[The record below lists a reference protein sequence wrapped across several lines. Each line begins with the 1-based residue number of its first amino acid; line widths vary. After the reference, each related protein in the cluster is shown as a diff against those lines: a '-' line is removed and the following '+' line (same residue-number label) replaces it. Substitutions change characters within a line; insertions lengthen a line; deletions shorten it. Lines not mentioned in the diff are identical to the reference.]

1 MRAVPPLARRRS
13 KRQSELDAIRERV
26 VMTEPTKRGVH
37 DLGGL
42 PAGPVPRAEHELA
55 FWEKRVDA
63 MLQLLARK
71 RLMTVDEL
79 RRGIESLPAEDY
91 DRMSYYERWIASI
104 ARIMV
109 EHGVVTQRELDE
121 RVAALEARAKAGGQ

>member
-1 MRAVPPLARRRS
+1 MRAGLPLAHRRS
-13 KRQSELDAIRERV
+13 KRQSKVHEIEERV
-26 VMTEPTKRGVH
+26 AMTEPTKRGVH

-63 MLQLLARK
+63 TLQLLARK

-79 RRGIESLPAEDY
+79 RRGIESLPPEDY
-91 DRMSYYERWIASI
+91 DRMSYYERWTASI

-121 RVAALEARAKAGGQ
+121 RVAALDARAKAAGR